1 MKKLLIHLIKA
12 ILVFPLLP
20 ITFIIVAIKEASEFY
35 DTIIN
40 ELKK

>member
-1 MKKLLIHLIKA
+1 MKKLLIHLIKG

-20 ITFIIVAIKEASEFY
+20 ITFIIIGIKEASEFF